1 MEESAMSGQTN
12 DADGIGE
19 ARDAEGARSRPQG
32 QTTATESREV
42 QHLQEDFGHF
52 DLGAEAASLTAEAR
66 SSATGRSSKTLV
78 KLPHLHL
85 TVTAVNAGTRIEEH
99 QNHAPVAILGLV
111 GTFRVEAGPQTVQ
124 LGAQQIVSLGAQVP
138 HSVEALE
145 DCVFLLTVGWGT
157 EAAQAAEA
165 SHQRAQLT
173 PI

>member
-1 MEESAMSGQTN
+1 MSGQTN

-145 DCVFLLTVGWGT
+145 DCAFLLTVGWGT